1 MDTVLIEKLKQNF
14 QTERREQV
22 LKGKDLQKET
32 MQRRRTMEMKA
43 QLEAAKEEKRRQE
56 ALAER
61 KARHIEATMRF
72 QKGLKHFKFNKERI
86 SLEQVLKN
94 IQPNQNNQQN
104 SHHHRARLNSADDT
118 TERSNYSNKDANS
131 NYYSNSANK
140 LNHLRKSSSFE
151 SLNSLLNT
159 NYNSDLN
166 INYTQNNNNYMKPV
180 SSNKMIIE
188 QMKLTNNNNNNNTN
202 IPQHMNA
209 YNPETL
215 TENTNFKINRHHIQN
230 IIYNDNKTNNN
241 NNDVM
246 SKENLKDFQNL
257 VANELNFNK
266 IIKINPKQH
275 FYDTSNVLTVDDYR
289 NGLYNKHDNKQ
300 EEDQV
305 STDSMETDSLINLNL
320 DGADN
325 QTYKLTNKIDNGEN
339 DTNDEIL
346 FLNNN
351 IKKKEPISNH
361 LNSNYN
367 SHIDASNLWFSSHT
381 TLTNNSNKPKVK
393 TTNQQ
398 KFQQQQQ
405 QPVIKQPITVTHNI
419 VNRNNSAGNIK
430 ENNNN
435 NNNISNNK
443 EIKSILKRS
452 TSLENNLTIGN
463 FATTTTSNQVKPAS
477 DNNIKNS
484 GVKDSLDVANM
495 RKIKNEN
502 EFNETNG
509 KKSVRFA
516 TQLNDFNNNDINK
529 TEVFSQQPIENKLST
544 QATLNL
550 AQPTAGN
557 YF

>member
-230 IIYNDNKTNNN
+230 IIYNDNKTNNT